1 MAIERYISVC
11 HPHYVGYQNC
21 GIMSIAGLILFSVL
35 FNTGRFLEFET
46 QYHEMVSNFFL
57 KILPFLFHFHFS
69 RHLKIVPGICL
80 ELITFCLHTL
90 YSLLRTTYI
99 HSTYFPNT
107 SVLSSR
113 IFLPFFRTVK
123 KRFISRK
130 PPSYD
135 DTKRASSTQSNFI
148 GKYVLMY

>member
-1 MAIERYISVC
+1 MSRADNFLLTYSFTRYC
-11 HPHYVGYQNC
+11 
-21 GIMSIAGLILFSVL
+21 
-35 FNTGRFLEFET
+35 
-46 QYHEMVSNFFL
+46 
-57 KILPFLFHFHFS
+57 
-69 RHLKIVPGICL
+69 
-80 ELITFCLHTL
+80 ELH
-90 YSLLRTTYI
+90 
-99 HSTYFPNT
+99 TYFPNT
-107 SVLSSR
+107 SVLLSR